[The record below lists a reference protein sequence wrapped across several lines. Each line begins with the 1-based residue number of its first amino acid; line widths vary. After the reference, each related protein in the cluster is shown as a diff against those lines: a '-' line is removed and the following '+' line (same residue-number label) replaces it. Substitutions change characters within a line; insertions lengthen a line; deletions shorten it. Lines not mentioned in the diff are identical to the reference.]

1 MGTAAGYATAPLFWA
16 GFGTT
21 LLRYEV
27 EGRWALRKSLEDFE
41 WAMARLQRSLVTSFR
56 AFGVDI
62 VVERDPAVAEDTA
75 YIVISN
81 HQSLLDIPLVG
92 GILFSNLPKYVA
104 KKELATGIPA
114 ISLNLQHGRHAI
126 IDREDPSQAVA
137 EIQGLGE
144 RSQARG
150 TSAVIFPEGTRS
162 RDGRLRRFKRAGT
175 MTLLAS
181 APQLEVVPIAINGSW
196 RFNDIPPYPVGET
209 VTVRIGAPIARTDG
223 DKAIFSQAVDW
234 IKQHVDEPAEG
245 EPPAITPPAAAAPDD
260 EAGQ

>member
-1 MGTAAGYATAPLFWA
+1 MGTAAGWAATPFFWV

-21 LLRYEV
+21 LLRYEIA
-27 EGRWALRKSLEDFE
+27 GRWALRRSLEDFE
-41 WAMARLQRSLVTSFR
+41 WAMARLQRSLVTTFR
-56 AFGVDI
+56 VFGVDI
-62 VVERDPAVAEDTA
+62 VVERDPGVAEDTA

-81 HQSLLDIPLVG
+81 HQSLLDIPLIG

-104 KKELATGIPA
+104 KKELAKGIPA

-126 IDREDPSQAVA
+126 IDRENPSQAVP

-162 RDGRLRRFKRAGT
+162 RNGVLKRFKRAGT

-181 APQLEVVPIAINGSW
+181 APALEVVPVAISGSW

-209 VTVRIGAPIARTDG
+209 VTVRIGAPIARTGD
-223 DKAIFSQAVDW
+223 DKAIFTRAVDW
-234 IKQHVDEPAEG
+234 ITAHVDDPVEEL
-245 EPPAITPPAAAAPDD
+245 D
-260 EAGQ
+260 Q